1 MDVAEFDGV
10 AVVGHDAAVVG
21 AETTNGWV
29 CMVMSGN
36 GLRPPVASSVDPSGI
51 PTRPTVDR
59 ESMPGD
65 AGDAVG
71 LDAPAAVAHVPE
83 ADPATP
89 APSNSGVG
97 ADVPDVAAVV
107 GDIPLTAVLAPDEH
121 VVEAVIAPNGVGP
134 AAVGLTPG
142 VASSVAPSGI
152 PVAPTAAA
160 GPIPSGEVIPREGV
174 VVAPTPTCAET
185 APSSKSDQ
193 ATAAINM
200 AFIGSILLSF
210 ALEQLRSEPVR
221 RRHELRPDR
230 ICDALFEDSI
240 DLGHCRTIDF
250 PPHDLADR
258 R

>member
-1 MDVAEFDGV
+1 MDVAEFDGM
-10 AVVGHDAAVVG
+10 AVVGHGAVVVG

-36 GLRPPVASSVDPSGI
+36 GLRPPAESSVDPNGI

-59 ESMPGD
+59 EAI
-65 AGDAVG
+65 AGEEADAVG

-97 ADVPDVAAVV
+97 ADVPDAAPIV
-107 GDIPLTAVLAPDEH
+107 GDIPLMALLVPEEH
-121 VVEAVIAPNGVGP
+121 AVEAVIAPNGVGP
-134 AAVGLTPG
+134 AAVWLTPG

-160 GPIPSGEVIPREGV
+160 GPIPSGEVMPRAGV
-174 VVAPTPTCAET
+174 VVAPTCAEA

-193 ATAAINM
+193 ARAAINM
-200 AFIGSILLSF
+200 AFIGSVLLSF
-210 ALEQLRSEPVR
+210 ALEQRAGPAA
-221 RRHELRPDR
+221 P
-230 ICDALFEDSI
+230 
-240 DLGHCRTIDF
+240 
-250 PPHDLADR
+250 
-258 R
+258 